1 MDRTTTAELPL
12 LHLAYRYWFF
22 GWLFRDVGR
31 GTWLERQA
39 ALRHNRERA
48 RWLPVYI
55 RRWVVLCSVFYAS
68 GILLEFAGL
77 LAGAS
82 VAFTTACLA
91 VTVVAVAIA
100 AWLVLSGP
108 GGSGD

>member
-1 MDRTTTAELPL
+1 MDRTTTGELPL

-22 GWLFRDVGR
+22 GWLFRDVER

-39 ALRHNRERA
+39 ARRHNRQCA
-48 RWLPVYI
+48 QWLPVYI
-55 RRWVVLCSVFYAS
+55 RRWMVLCSAFYAS
-68 GILLEFAGL
+68 GIVLEFAGL

-82 VAFTTACLA
+82 IAFTTACLA
-91 VTVVAVAIA
+91 VTVVAVAMA

-108 GGSGD
+108 GRNGD